1 MNYLILLLF
10 LIIFIISLYF
20 LIRLRSRQD
29 LVINK
34 STFIA
39 VSLITGSSAVGLAVS
54 LNIQDPID
62 SAKLND
68 TRKNFQNVFL
78 DRDNYK
84 SKIQCHSTVPFDSL
98 TKSVDSLMKYK
109 PQYNS
114 SARSQFNFIC
124 MELAYNDQTAIQKI
138 EVLKTAKIDK
148 ISPSGELYQIYSLG
162 SNYTDLQRDN
172 MTKELKDK
180 IVQWTL
186 PVFEVSKL
194 SENKYKIQTDSGTLF
209 GTKYVGTFTVVYT
222 QNENEVRFIENL
234 KTGSNITIKGIIND
248 TFMRNIEIEPA
259 ILIIK

>member
-138 EVLKTAKIDK
+138 EVLKKNQHTLNKYYDYYKIN
-148 ISPSGELYQIYSLG
+148 PS
-162 SNYTDLQRDN
+162 NP
-172 MTKELKDK
+172 LKDTLLK
-180 IVQWTL
+180 NNLIARINMAYAIVHNDTL
-186 PVFEVSKL
+186 LKDTFQYKSPLNAIKVINTKFDFGNLCPPECDDFEEDPLLFWYIKNSKDSIEMSTFFGIKL
-194 SENKYKIQTDSGTLF
+194 SDYTKDGHKI
-209 GTKYVGTFTVVYT
+209 KT
-222 QNENEVRFIENL
+222 Q
-234 KTGSNITIKGIIND
+234 
-248 TFMRNIEIEPA
+248 
-259 ILIIK
+259 

>member
-1 MNYLILLLF
+1 MWYKYMKTF
-10 LIIFIISLYF
+10 FKIIFI
-20 LIRLRSRQD
+20 
-29 LVINK
+29 
-34 STFIA
+34 TFIA
-39 VSLITGSSAVGLAVS
+39 LIVIG
-54 LNIQDPID
+54 IIF
-62 SAKLND
+62 ND
-68 TRKNFQNVFL
+68 TEEKNL
-78 DRDNYK
+78 
-84 SKIQCHSTVPFDSL
+84 
-98 TKSVDSLMKYK
+98 
-109 PQYNS
+109 
-114 SARSQFNFIC
+114 
-124 MELAYNDQTAIQKI
+124 QKI